1 MKRRGIIHHKDEDKE
16 IEEKREKWEKKEI
29 KMPQMV
35 PFYFMNQLTYGLLFI
50 VVLLTLLSTIFL
62 PMILRLY
69 VSRLF
74 ISKL

>member
-1 MKRRGIIHHKDEDKE
+1 
-16 IEEKREKWEKKEI
+16 
-29 KMPQMV
+29 MPQLV
-35 PFYFMNQLTYGLLFI
+35 PFYFLNQLTYGFLLI
-50 VVLLTLLSTIFL
+50 TVLLVLFSQYFL

>member
-1 MKRRGIIHHKDEDKE
+1 
-16 IEEKREKWEKKEI
+16 
-29 KMPQMV
+29 MPQLI
-35 PFYFMNQLTYGLLFI
+35 PFYFMNQLTYGLLLI
-50 VVLLTLLSTIFL
+50 TVLLILFSQFFL

>member
-1 MKRRGIIHHKDEDKE
+1 
-16 IEEKREKWEKKEI
+16 
-29 KMPQMV
+29 MPQLV
-35 PFYFMNQLTYGLLFI
+35 PFYFLNQLTYGFLLLI
-50 VVLLTLLSTIFL
+50 TLLVLLSQYFL

>member
-1 MKRRGIIHHKDEDKE
+1 
-16 IEEKREKWEKKEI
+16 
-29 KMPQMV
+29 MPQMV
-35 PFYFMNQLTYGLLFI
+35 PFYFMNQLTYGLLLM

>member
-1 MKRRGIIHHKDEDKE
+1 
-16 IEEKREKWEKKEI
+16 
-29 KMPQMV
+29 MPQLV
-35 PFYFMNQLTYGLLFI
+35 PFYFMNQLTYGFLLMI
-50 VVLLTLLSTIFL
+50 LLLILFSQFFL

>member
-1 MKRRGIIHHKDEDKE
+1 
-16 IEEKREKWEKKEI
+16 
-29 KMPQMV
+29 MPQLV
-35 PFYFMNQLTYGLLFI
+35 PFYFMNQLACGFLL
-50 VVLLTLLSTIFL
+50 VVLLLILFSQFFL

>member
-1 MKRRGIIHHKDEDKE
+1 
-16 IEEKREKWEKKEI
+16 
-29 KMPQMV
+29 MPQLV
-35 PFYFMNQLTYGLLFI
+35 PFYFMNMVTYGFI
-50 VVLLTLLSTIFL
+50 LILVLLVLFSQYFL

>member
-1 MKRRGIIHHKDEDKE
+1 MLLLILY
-16 IEEKREKWEKKEI
+16 KKLYK
-29 KMPQMV
+29 KMPQLV
-35 PFYFMNQLTYGLLFI
+35 PFYFMNQLTYGFLLMI
-50 VVLLTLLSTIFL
+50 LLLILFSQFFL

>member
-1 MKRRGIIHHKDEDKE
+1 
-16 IEEKREKWEKKEI
+16 
-29 KMPQMV
+29 MPQMV